1 MKRGRMTTL
10 SDSDIRNA
18 LTSLPEWNLS
28 GNAIQREFNFSD
40 FVHAMEFVNQV
51 AAQAEEAN
59 HHPDITISY
68 SRVTLSL
75 TSHDAGG
82 LTKSDIAMARKI
94 SSLSGK
100 AAA

>member
-1 MKRGRMTTL
+1 MTPL

-28 GNAIQREFNFSD
+28 GNAIQRVFQFSD
-40 FVHAMEFVNQV
+40 CVHAMEFVNMV
-51 AAQAEEAN
+51 AEQAEEAN

-75 TSHDAGG
+75 TSHDSGG
-82 LTKSDIAMARKI
+82 VTKRDVAMARKI

>member
-1 MKRGRMTTL
+1 MTPL
-10 SDSDIRNA
+10 SDSDIQNA
-18 LTSLPEWNLS
+18 LTSLPEWILS
-28 GNAIQREFNFSD
+28 GNAIQRVFQFSD

-51 AAQAEEAN
+51 AEQAEEAN

-82 LTKSDIAMARKI
+82 LTKRDIAMARKL

>member
-1 MKRGRMTTL
+1 MTTL

-28 GNAIQREFNFSD
+28 GNAIQRVFQFSD
-40 FVHAMEFVNQV
+40 FVHAMEFVNMV
-51 AAQAEEAN
+51 AEQAEEAN
-59 HHPDITISY
+59 HHPDIAISY
-68 SRVTLSL
+68 SQVTLSL

-82 LTKSDIAMARKI
+82 LTKRDVAMARKI

>member
-1 MKRGRMTTL
+1 MTRL
-10 SDSDIRNA
+10 SDSDIQSA
-18 LTSLPEWNLS
+18 LNGLPAWKLS
-28 GNAIQREFNFSD
+28 GNAIQCVFEFPD
-40 FVHAMEFVNQV
+40 FMHAMEFVNMV
-51 AAQAEEAN
+51 AVQAEEAN
-59 HHPDITISY
+59 HHPDITINY

-82 LTKSDIAMARKI
+82 LTKRDVAMARKI

>member
-1 MKRGRMTTL
+1 MSPL
-10 SDSDIRNA
+10 SDSDIQNA
-18 LTSLPEWNLS
+18 LASLPAWNLL
-28 GNAIQREFNFSD
+28 GNAIQRVFEFSD
-40 FVHAMEFVNQV
+40 FAHAMEFVNQV

-59 HHPDITISY
+59 HHPDITINY

-82 LTKSDIAMARKI
+82 LTKRDFAMARKI

>member
-1 MKRGRMTTL
+1 MTPL

-28 GNAIQREFNFSD
+28 GNAIQRVFQFSD
-40 FVHAMEFVNQV
+40 FVHAMEFVNMV

-59 HHPDITISY
+59 HHPDIAISY

-82 LTKSDIAMARKI
+82 VTKRDVAMARKI
-94 SSLSGK
+94 NSLSGK
-100 AAA
+100 VAA

>member
-1 MKRGRMTTL
+1 MSPLT
-10 SDSDIRNA
+10 DADIQNA
-18 LTSLPEWNLS
+18 LASLPAWDLS
-28 GNAIQREFNFSD
+28 GSAIQRVFEFSD
-40 FVHAMEFVNQV
+40 FVHAMEFVNLV
-51 AAQAEEAN
+51 AEQAEEAN

-82 LTKSDIAMARKI
+82 LTKRDFAMARKI

>member
-1 MKRGRMTTL
+1 MTPL
-10 SDSDIRNA
+10 SDSDIQNA
-18 LTSLPEWNLS
+18 LTSLPEWILS
-28 GNAIQREFNFSD
+28 GNAIQRVFQFSD
-40 FVHAMEFVNQV
+40 FVHAMEFVNMV

-59 HHPDITISY
+59 HHPDIAISY

-82 LTKSDIAMARKI
+82 VTKRDVAMARKI

>member
-1 MKRGRMTTL
+1 MTPL
-10 SDSDIRNA
+10 SDSDVQNA
-18 LTSLPEWNLS
+18 LASLPAWNLS
-28 GNAIQREFNFSD
+28 GNAIQRVFEFPD
-40 FVHAMEFVNQV
+40 FVRAMEFVNHV
-51 AAQAEEAN
+51 AAEAEEAN
-59 HHPDITISY
+59 HHPDIIINY

-82 LTKSDIAMARKI
+82 LTRRDLAMARKI

>member
-1 MKRGRMTTL
+1 MSPLT
-10 SDSDIRNA
+10 DSDIQSA
-18 LTSLPEWNLS
+18 LAGLPAWDLS
-28 GNAIQREFNFSD
+28 GNAIQRVFEFSD
-40 FVHAMEFVNQV
+40 FVHAMEFVNLV
-51 AAQAEEAN
+51 AEQAEEAN

-82 LTKSDIAMARKI
+82 LTKRDFAMARKI

>member
-1 MKRGRMTTL
+1 MTL

-18 LTSLPEWNLS
+18 LAGLPAWNLS
-28 GNAIQREFNFSD
+28 GNAIQRVFEFSD
-40 FVHAMEFVNQV
+40 FAHAVEFVNQV
-51 AAQAEEAN
+51 AAEAEEAN
-59 HHPDITISY
+59 HHPDILINY
-68 SRVTLSL
+68 NRVTLTL

-82 LTKSDIAMARKI
+82 LTKRDVAMARKI

>member
-1 MKRGRMTTL
+1 MTPL

-18 LTSLPEWNLS
+18 LASLPSWNLS
-28 GNAIQREFNFSD
+28 GNAMQRVFEFSD

-59 HHPDITISY
+59 HHPDITIHY

-82 LTKSDIAMARKI
+82 LTKRDVAMARKI

>member
-1 MKRGRMTTL
+1 MTPL

-18 LTSLPEWNLS
+18 LNGIPEWNLS
-28 GNAIQREFNFSD
+28 GQAIQRVFQFPDFSS
-40 FVHAMEFVNQV
+40 AMEFVNMV
-51 AAQAEEAN
+51 AQEAEEAN

-82 LTKSDIAMARKI
+82 LTKRDLAMARKI
-94 SSLSGK
+94 NSISGK

>member
-1 MKRGRMTTL
+1 MTTM
-10 SDSDIRNA
+10 SDSEIQNA
-18 LTSLPEWNLS
+18 LAGLPAWNRS
-28 GNAIQREFNFSD
+28 GNAIQRIFEFSD
-40 FVHAMEFVNQV
+40 FAHAMEFVNQV

-59 HHPDITISY
+59 HHPDIIINY
-68 SRVTLSL
+68 SRVTLTL

-82 LTKSDIAMARKI
+82 LTKRDLAMARKI